1 MKKKIG
7 ILGSTGSIGKSL
19 LSVIDNEKQNYKII
33 FLSANRNY
41 RLLLRQAIK
50 FKVKDIIISEKK
62 YFELAKK
69 KNKKKD
75 LKIHNNFKI
84 FNKILKKKLDYV
96 MSSIVGIDGL
106 EPTINVIKFT
116 DKIAIANK
124 EAIICAWNLIQKEL
138 FKYKTEFL
146 PVDSEHFSIWYALR
160 NNKTYNISK
169 IYLTASGGS
178 LLNIPIKK
186 YDFLDKQKIL
196 NHPNWSMGKK
206 ITIDSSTLMNKV
218 FEIIEAKKIFN
229 LNYDQLGVLVHPT
242 SYVHAIIKFKDGMI
256 KIIAHDTNM
265 KIPIFN
271 SLYDNQ
277 HQMIKT
283 DEINIKKLNFLN
295 FKKVDL
301 SKFPS
306 VKIIKRLQNKETLLE
321 TIIVLANDE
330 LVNLFLLKKLN
341 FTDITILLQKL
352 VNMKEIINLSQKRPG
367 SINSIIS
374 LNRIVRKRINKII
387 Y

>member
-50 FKVKDIIISEKK
+50 FKVKDIIITEKK

-106 EPTINVIKFT
+106 EPTINVIRFT

-186 YDFLDKQKIL
+186 YDFLDQQKIL

-218 FEIIEAKKIFN
+218 FEIIEAKKIFSIQYSK
-229 LNYDQLGVLVHPT
+229 LSILIHPK
-242 SYVHAIIKFKDGMI
+242 SYVHALIQFNDGMI
-256 KIIAHDTNM
+256 KIVAHDTTM

-271 SLYDNQ
+271 TLKNNSNLNFRSS
-277 HQMIKT
+277 MINLSKLNNL
-283 DEINIKKLNFLN
+283 DLQPVDIKK
-295 FKKVDL
+295 FKV
-301 SKFPS
+301 
-306 VKIIKRLQNKETLLE
+306 VKILKHLPKINSLFE
-321 TIIVLANDE
+321 TIIVSANDR
-330 LVNLFLLKKLN
+330 L
-341 FTDITILLQKL
+341 
-352 VNMKEIINLSQKRPG
+352 
-367 SINSIIS
+367 
-374 LNRIVRKRINKII
+374 
-387 Y
+387 

>member
-218 FEIIEAKKIFN
+218 FEIIEAKKIFSIQYSK
-229 LNYDQLGVLVHPT
+229 LSILIHPK
-242 SYVHAIIKFKDGMI
+242 SYVHALIQFNDGMI
-256 KIIAHDTNM
+256 KIVAHDTTM

-271 SLYDNQ
+271 TLKNNSNLNFRSS
-277 HQMIKT
+277 MINLSKLNNL
-283 DEINIKKLNFLN
+283 DLQPVDIKK
-295 FKKVDL
+295 FKV
-301 SKFPS
+301 
-306 VKIIKRLQNKETLLE
+306 VKILKHLPKINSLFE
-321 TIIVLANDE
+321 TIIVSANDRLVE
-330 LVNLFLLKKLN
+330 LYLENKIKYTDIANYLMNFLSKKECIRYKKICPKKISEIVKLN
-341 FTDITILLQKL
+341 KY
-352 VNMKEIINLSQKRPG
+352 VRSKINFYYQ
-367 SINSIIS
+367 
-374 LNRIVRKRINKII
+374 
-387 Y
+387 